1 MSETIRL
8 TTLVENTVNRR
19 HLMAEHGVS
28 FHLQTNRH
36 AVLFDTGQSDLLRHN
51 ARELDLRLES
61 VDAVALSHGHYDHT
75 GGLPVV
81 RASAPQARFYLHPA
95 AMDPKF
101 ARSSETVSHRAGMP
115 PASLEALR
123 QANTVV
129 VKVTRPTEVVKGV
142 FVTGEIQRQ
151 TDYEDVGGPFFL
163 DSECGRA
170 DPLVDDLALFFD
182 TREGVVVL
190 LGCGHAGVVNT
201 LLHIRRVTNARPIH
215 TVMGGM
221 HLLAAN
227 AERITRTVEAFRE
240 LGVKQLGPAHCTGA
254 APTAR
259 LWNEYPGRCFA
270 CPVGSTLEFER

>member
-1 MSETIRL
+1 MSEKIRL
-8 TTLVENTVNRR
+8 ITLVENTVNRR

-28 FHLQTNRH
+28 FHLQTNQN

-51 ARELDLRLES
+51 ARELDLHLES

-95 AMDPKF
+95 ALDPKF
-101 ARSSETVSHRAGMP
+101 ARNSETVIHRAGMP

-129 VKVTRPTEVVKGV
+129 VKVTQPTEVVEGI
-142 FVTGEIQRQ
+142 FVTGEIAQR
-151 TDYEDVGGPFFL
+151 TDFEDVGGHFFL
-163 DSECGRA
+163 DSECWRA
-170 DPLVDDLALFFD
+170 DPLVDDMALFFD
-182 TREGVVVL
+182 TRDGLVVL

-215 TVMGGM
+215 TVLGGM
-221 HLLAAN
+221 HLLSASAD
-227 AERITRTVEAFRE
+227 RITHTVEAFRE
-240 LGVKQLGPAHCTGA
+240 LGVQHLGPAHCTGS

-259 LWNEYPGRCFA
+259 LWNEFPGRCFA